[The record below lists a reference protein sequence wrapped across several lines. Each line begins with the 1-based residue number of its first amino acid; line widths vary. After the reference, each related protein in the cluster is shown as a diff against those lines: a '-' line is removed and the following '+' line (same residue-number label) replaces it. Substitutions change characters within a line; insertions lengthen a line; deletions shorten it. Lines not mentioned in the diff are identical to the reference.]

1 MLFNKQNKRPV
12 DARYFLKE
20 SLLNEAPSA
29 KQVSKLKTAIEKVFG
44 ANSIMG
50 QGSEGH
56 SSYVTIKDQE
66 GNFHNFTPVS
76 GRHEKRDIQPSSFRK
91 AGEGPEQIAY
101 ILLQNAEQMERVMMP
116 VIKKIY
122 DMAGEKLGKE
132 DKEFSTTDVS
142 SSPLD
147 QQSELAKLK
156 REHEQLKRDFD
167 QLKAMV
173 LKMMGGEASEAPTS
187 RSLSK
192 IPTPARS
199 AASRSTGPSLEIDE

>member
-1 MLFNKQNKRPV
+1 
-12 DARYFLKE
+12 
-20 SLLNEAPSA
+20 
-29 KQVSKLKTAIEKVFG
+29 
-44 ANSIMG
+44 
-50 QGSEGH
+50 
-56 SSYVTIKDQE
+56 
-66 GNFHNFTPVS
+66 VS
-76 GRHEKRDIQPSSFRK
+76 GRHEKKDIQPSSFRK

-132 DKEFSTTDVS
+132 DKEFETTDVS

-147 QQSELAKLK
+147 QQSELAKLRK
-156 REHEQLKRDFD
+156 EHEQLKRDFD

-173 LKMMGGEASEAPTS
+173 LKMMGGETSEAPTS
-187 RSLSK
+187 RSLPK

-199 AASRSTGPSLEIDE
+199 AAPKYTGPSLEIDE